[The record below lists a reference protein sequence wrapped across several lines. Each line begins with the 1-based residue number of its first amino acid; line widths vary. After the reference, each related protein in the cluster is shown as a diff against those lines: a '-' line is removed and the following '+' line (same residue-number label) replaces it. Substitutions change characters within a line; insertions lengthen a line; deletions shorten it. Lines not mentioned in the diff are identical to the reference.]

1 MQRRYLLEVFLR
13 HRLLPWRCN
22 VSLQMQ
28 KYTPTTLVALTVA
41 FCFLAACEHKET
53 PGDAK
58 SAPSAT
64 EVKPVDPVKA
74 PNGEIVL
81 GADSPEMKGVSIE
94 AVRSVPLPVDEVT
107 APAKIEANPNRVS
120 HAVLPVP
127 GRIVKVMAKLGD
139 AVVKGQPVVVI
150 ESPAAAEAETT
161 YLQSESA
168 VRQAQL
174 AQTKAESD
182 LARLTDLFQH
192 DAVAKKEVLS
202 AETTLGL
209 SKAAVEQSQSAR
221 EQAKQKLELLGLTAG
236 KVRQQIT
243 VTSPISGKVLE
254 VSVVEGEFHNEINAP
269 MLTVADLSRVWATS
283 EVPESDIRHYKA
295 GGGAVIELIAFPN
308 QTFRATITR
317 IADLVDKETRTVR
330 VNAELDNG
338 AGHLM
343 PEMFGRLKYT
353 GAVEPSPWLP
363 DMAVIQVEGRD
374 HVFVEV
380 SPGHFRLTPVTL
392 GRRHDGGSAV
402 AAGVKAGDRVVTRGT
417 VYLKAAL

>member
-1 MQRRYLLEVFLR
+1 MVFSVFL
-13 HRLLPWRCN
+13 
-22 VSLQMQ
+22 VG
-28 KYTPTTLVALTVA
+28 
-41 FCFLAACEHKET
+41 CEHKASTGEAK
-53 PGDAK
+53 DAA
-58 SAPSAT
+58 SASA
-64 EVKPVDPVKA
+64 VKPVEPVKSENGVVSFALDA
-74 PNGEIVL
+74 PELKGLTIAEIQ
-81 GADSPEMKGVSIE
+81 
-94 AVRSVPLPVDEVT
+94 AVPMPVDEVT

-127 GRIVKVMAKLGD
+127 GRIVRVMAKLGD
-139 AVVKGQPVVVI
+139 AVKKGQPVVVI

-161 YLQSESA
+161 FLQSESG
-168 VRQAQL
+168 VRQSQIAL
-174 AQTKAESD
+174 TKAESD

-202 AETTLGL
+202 AETTVGL
-209 SKAAVEQSQSAR
+209 SKAAVEQAQSAR

-295 GGGAVIELIAFPN
+295 GGGAAIELIAYPN

-317 IADLVDKETRTVR
+317 IADVVDKETRTVR
-330 VNAELDNG
+330 VNAELDNS
-338 AGHLM
+338 AGRLL

-353 GAVEPSPWLP
+353 GAVEPSPWIP
-363 DMAVIQVEGRD
+363 DAAVIQIEGKD
-374 HVFVEV
+374 HVFVEI
-380 SPGHFRLTPVTL
+380 STGHFKLTPVTL
-392 GRRHDGGSAV
+392 GRRHDGGSSV
-402 AAGVKAGDRVVTRGT
+402 ASGVKAGDRIVTRGT
-417 VYLKAAL
+417 VYVKAAL

>member
-1 MQRRYLLEVFLR
+1 MQISFSRF
-13 HRLLPWRCN
+13 P
-22 VSLQMQ
+22 
-28 KYTPTTLVALTVA
+28 LVPILFSVL
-41 FCFLAACEHKET
+41 LAACEQKVA
-53 PGDAK
+53 PGEARDAASASAAKQIEPTK
-58 SAPSAT
+58 SENGVVSFASDAP
-64 EVKPVDPVKA
+64 E
-74 PNGEIVL
+74 L
-81 GADSPEMKGVSIE
+81 KGLTVE
-94 AVRSVPLPVDEVT
+94 AIQAVPMPVDEVT

-139 AVVKGQPVVVI
+139 AVQKGQPVVVI

-161 YLQSESA
+161 FLQSESG
-168 VRQAQL
+168 VRQSQIAL
-174 AQTKAESD
+174 TKAESD

-202 AETTLGL
+202 AETTVGL
-209 SKAAVEQSQSAR
+209 SKAAVQQAQSAR

-295 GGGAVIELIAFPN
+295 GGGAAIELIAYPN

-317 IADLVDKETRTVR
+317 IADVVDKETRTVR
-330 VNAELDNG
+330 VNAELDNS
-338 AGHLM
+338 AGRLL

-353 GAVEPSPWLP
+353 GAVEPSPWIP
-363 DMAVIQVEGRD
+363 DAAVIQIEGKD
-374 HVFVEV
+374 HVFVEI
-380 SPGHFRLTPVTL
+380 STGHFKLTPVTL
-392 GRRHDGGSAV
+392 GRRHDGGSSV
-402 AAGVKAGDRVVTRGT
+402 ASGVKAGDRIVTRGT
-417 VYLKAAL
+417 VYVKAAL

>member
-1 MQRRYLLEVFLR
+1 MQISFSRFPLVPILFSVLLTGCEHKASPGEAKDAASTSLAKPVE
-13 HRLLPWRCN
+13 PPKSEN
-22 VSLQMQ
+22 GVVSFALDAPEL
-28 KYTPTTLVALTVA
+28 KGLTVA
-41 FCFLAACEHKET
+41 
-53 PGDAK
+53 
-58 SAPSAT
+58 
-64 EVKPVDPVKA
+64 
-74 PNGEIVL
+74 
-81 GADSPEMKGVSIE
+81 
-94 AVRSVPLPVDEVT
+94 AVQAVPMPVDEVT

-139 AVVKGQPVVVI
+139 AVKKGQPVVVI

-161 YLQSESA
+161 YLQSESG
-168 VRQAQL
+168 VRQSQIAL
-174 AQTKAESD
+174 TKAESD

-202 AETTLGL
+202 AETTVGL
-209 SKAAVEQSQSAR
+209 SKAAVEQAQSAR
-221 EQAKQKLELLGLTAG
+221 EQARQKLELLGLTAG

-295 GGGAVIELIAFPN
+295 GGGAAIELIAYPN

-317 IADLVDKETRTVR
+317 IADVVDKETRTVR
-330 VNAELDNG
+330 VNAELDNS
-338 AGHLM
+338 AGRLL

-353 GAVEPSPWLP
+353 GAVEPSPWIP
-363 DMAVIQVEGRD
+363 DAAVIQIEGKD
-374 HVFVEV
+374 HVFVEI
-380 SPGHFRLTPVTL
+380 STGHFKLTPVNL
-392 GRRHDGGSAV
+392 GRRHDGGSSV
-402 AAGVKAGDRVVTRGT
+402 ASGVKAGDRIVTRGT
-417 VYLKAAL
+417 VYVKAAL